1 MSSEPEFRL
10 ACPYFV
16 PENRCDAE
24 LWPHR
29 ARLPLGDGYEGR
41 CSAPGYED
49 ERPTQEQLKS
59 ACNLGNACC
68 GRLPEDR
75 ELDSVRFYLNQDDG
89 AALTVSFSTER
100 AHSPRE
106 HGVLQFDAASGKFVA
121 ASAPLVVTRLAQ
133 AFVKSHLERH
143 PRANAAR
150 T

>member
-1 MSSEPEFRL
+1 MSQDPEFRL

-29 ARLPLGDGYEGR
+29 ARLPLGDGYEGH
-41 CSAPGYED
+41 CSAPGHEGAL
-49 ERPTQEQLKS
+49 PTQEELKS

-68 GRLPEDR
+68 ERLPADR
-75 ELDSVRFYLNQDDG
+75 ALDSVRFYLKQDDG
-89 AALTVSFSTER
+89 AALTVSFCTER

-106 HGVLQFDAASGKFVA
+106 HGLLQFDAASGKFVA
-121 ASAPLVVTRLAQ
+121 TSAPLAVTRLAL

-143 PRANAAR
+143 PRTNAAR